1 MIVSASRRTDIPAF
15 YSEWLENRLIE
26 EYVLVRN
33 PFNPHHVSRV
43 SLRPADMECIVFW
56 TKNPKPMLPRLKTID
71 LLSVPYYFL
80 FTVTAYGEPLERNIP
95 SLEETIDTFRR
106 LSRITGPQKTIWR
119 YDPVIFTNEKDAPY
133 HRERFEY
140 LCSRLEN
147 FTKRCIVS
155 FLDMYKKCRKNLEE
169 LDIRTPSVE
178 NMVYIAGDF
187 RMIADKYGISV
198 QSCAEEA
205 DLSSSGVENGKC
217 IDNEL
222 ISEITG
228 LRVSIGKDPNQR
240 KRCRCAK
247 SVDIG
252 SYDTCTGGC
261 LYCYANSDPE
271 TAQRNYAS
279 HDPKSPLLYGNTQP
293 SDRIVEREMN
303 TLF

>member
-15 YSEWLENRLIE
+15 YSEWLESRLKE

-33 PFNPHHVSRV
+33 PFNPRLVSRV
-43 SLRPADMECIVFW
+43 SLRPSDLEFIVFW
-56 TKNPKPMLPRLKTID
+56 TKNPKSMLPRLKTVD

-106 LSRITGPQKTIWR
+106 LSRIIGSVRTIWR
-119 YDPVIFTNEKDAPY
+119 YDPVIFTNETDAPY
-133 HRERFEY
+133 HRERFEH

-147 FTKRCIVS
+147 FTKRCIIS
-155 FLDMYKKCRKNLEE
+155 FLDMYKKCRENLKE
-169 LDIRTPSVE
+169 LDIHTPSVE
-178 NMVYIAGDF
+178 KMVDIAGDF
-187 RMIADKYGISV
+187 RMIADKHGISV
-198 QSCAEEA
+198 QSCAEEV
-205 DLSSSGVENGKC
+205 DLSPSGVENGKC
-217 IDNEL
+217 IDDEL
-222 ISEITG
+222 ISELTG

-240 KRCRCAK
+240 KRCQCAK
-247 SVDIG
+247 SIDIG

-271 TAQRNYAS
+271 TAQKNHAF
-279 HDPKSPLLYGNTQP
+279 HDPKSPLLYGDIQP

>member
-15 YSEWLENRLIE
+15 YSEWLESRLKE

-33 PFNPHHVSRV
+33 PFNPHHVSSV
-43 SLRPADMECIVFW
+43 SLRPSDLECIVFW
-56 TKNPKPMLPRLKTID
+56 TKNPKSMLPRLKTVD

-106 LSRITGPQKTIWR
+106 LSRIIGSVRTIWR
-119 YDPVIFTNEKDAPY
+119 YDPVIFTNETDAPY
-133 HRERFEY
+133 HRERFEN
-140 LCSRLEN
+140 LCIRLEN
-147 FTKRCIVS
+147 FTDRCIVS
-155 FLDMYKKCRKNLEE
+155 FLDMYKKCRKNLKE
-169 LDIRTPSVE
+169 LDISTPSVE
-178 NMVYIAGDF
+178 KMVDIVGYF
-187 RMIADKYGISV
+187 RMIADKHGISV

-205 DLSSSGVENGKC
+205 DLSPSGVKNGKC
-217 IDNEL
+217 IDDEL

-240 KRCRCAK
+240 KRCLCAE

-261 LYCYANSDPE
+261 QYCYANSNPE
-271 TAQRNYAS
+271 TAQKNYAS
-279 HDPKSPLLYGNTQP
+279 HDPKSPLLCGDIQP